1 MLFAIVDIE
10 TTGSYAI
17 GNGITEIAIAIH
29 DGEKIIDFYETLI
42 NPNRHIPIFI
52 QSLTGITNKMVERA
66 PNFSEVANHIY
77 DMLQDKVFVAHN
89 VNFDYSFIKHQ
100 LEHAGFQWQAKK
112 LCTVRLSR
120 KILPGLK
127 SYSLGKLCHQLGIEH
142 GNHHRAGGDVKATAA
157 LFTMLVEKD
166 NNNNISS
173 MLKLGSKEQYLPAHL
188 PVEQIE
194 QLPKTPGVYYFLN
207 QQGKVIYVGKA
218 INIFSRVKSHFSNNK
233 ANKQKQ
239 DFVREIHK
247 ISFKEAATELMAQII
262 ESAEIR
268 RIWPIY
274 NRSQKG
280 FLPKYGLYVYQDQKG
295 FQRFAIEK
303 QKSILQPLYTFNSL
317 HDANQKLKALIHQ
330 FGLCPRL
337 CNVISI
343 HSCVPKAIEE
353 GICEGHC
360 QDPVTQYNLR
370 TQQAIA
376 YVQQQLPCFAI
387 VDKGIDQKTISC
399 ILVDK
404 GQVVALGFM
413 PSNHKL
419 EDAENIKT
427 LLEPIQDND
436 FIRNLAFKF
445 ADEHPEHCVYFT

>member
-10 TTGSYAI
+10 TTGSYAM

-29 DGEKIIDFYETLI
+29 DGNKVIDFFETLI

-66 PNFSEVANHIY
+66 PSFSEVAKHIY
-77 DMLQDKVFVAHN
+77 DLLQDKVFVAHN
-89 VNFDYSFIKHQ
+89 VNFDYSFVKHQ

-120 KILPGLK
+120 KIVPGLK

-142 GNHHRAGGDVKATAA
+142 TNHHRAGGDVKATAA

-247 ISFKEAATELMAQII
+247 ISFKEAATELMAQIL

-317 HDANQKLKALIHQ
+317 HDANQKLKRLIHQ

-337 CNVISI
+337 CNVASI
-343 HSCVPKAIEE
+343 QSCVPKAIEE
-353 GICEGHC
+353 GACMGNC
-360 QDPVTQYNLR
+360 QEPIAEYNLR
-370 TQQAIA
+370 TKAAIN
-376 YVQQQLPCFAI
+376 YVQEQLPSFAI
-387 VDKGIDQKTISC
+387 VDKGVDVSTKSC
-399 ILVDK
+399 ILVEK
-404 GQVVALGFM
+404 GQVIALGFM
-413 PSNHKL
+413 PVNQSLDDSEKL
-419 EDAENIKT
+419 KT
-427 LLEPIQDND
+427 SLEPIQDND
-436 FIRNLAFKF
+436 FIRNLTFKY
-445 ADEHPEHCVYFT
+445 ADEHPEHCIFFS